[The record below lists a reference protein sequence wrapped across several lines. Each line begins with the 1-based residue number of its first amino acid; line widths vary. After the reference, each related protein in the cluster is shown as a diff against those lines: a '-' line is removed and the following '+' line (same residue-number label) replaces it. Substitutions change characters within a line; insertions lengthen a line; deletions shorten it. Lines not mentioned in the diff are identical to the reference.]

1 MKPKATPYFWVSY
14 AMIVGVMGTALISP
28 LYALY
33 KDLWQLKPSDISLL
47 YVIYMGGAL
56 AGLLFLGRL
65 PDRTSFLRVMQAG
78 LLLILL
84 GTVMCLLANN
94 LWWLGSGRFLVGI
107 ASTLLTTS
115 ATKGLALLAPAG
127 SAQRVAMLTGFLM
140 ALGFGLGPLT
150 GGIIGQWLPQP
161 LVSAYL
167 PTLVLGLCGW
177 AALRRLQLPAN
188 AQAPATPLQPRD
200 FLPHLTLPSAESR
213 GAFWLTTS
221 LPFMAFA
228 VFGLYAAMSPLFLDK
243 LVPWHGPVVSGSAIA
258 LILFVSAVVQVL
270 VGRLPTYR
278 TGTAGLLMLALSNA
292 LLMVNLWAGSAL
304 LFVAGVLATAIGHAM
319 CMLAGM
325 SLVPRLSSAQTRS
338 GLFSTY
344 LLVGYIG
351 SMLPM
356 LGIGAIADHW
366 GMRAAVTSF
375 CIMVIAICALSAPL
389 FWRHR
394 RIRQACA
401 AATGQAGCSP
411 TPDQ

>member
-33 KDLWQLKPSDISLL
+33 KELWQLKPSDISLL

-177 AALRRLQLPAN
+177 LALRTLALPAT
-188 AQAPATPLQPRD
+188 AQAAMAPLQAHD
-200 FLPHLTLPSAESR
+200 FLPQLTLPTPENRS
-213 GAFWLTTS
+213 AFWLTTC

-258 LILFVSAVVQVL
+258 LILFVSAIVQVL

-304 LFVAGVLATAIGHAM
+304 LFVAGVLAAAIGHAM

-325 SLVPRLSSAQTRS
+325 SLVPRLSELRTRS

-375 CIMVIAICALSAPL
+375 CIMVIAICALGAPL

-394 RIRQACA
+394 RIRQAS
-401 AATGQAGCSP
+401 QAG
-411 TPDQ
+411 TTQAA

>member
-127 SAQRVAMLTGFLM
+127 NAQRVAMLTGFLM

-177 AALRRLQLPAN
+177 AALRRLQLPTN
-188 AQAPATPLQPRD
+188 AQAPVTPLQPRD

-258 LILFVSAVVQVL
+258 LILFVSAIVQIL

-375 CIMVIAICALSAPL
+375 CIMVIAICALSAPR

-394 RIRQACA
+394 RIRQAS
-401 AATGQAGCSP
+401 QAG
-411 TPDQ
+411 TAQAA